1 MSIQIPKII
10 VGHSLGGSVAL
21 ELANNFNDKN
31 YKVNTYGAP
40 VATESTIIGN
50 RYGNQYDPVSSMDNG
65 SQTSTDF
72 MTLLNPHGYDNFDEN
87 KVSDKT
93 FSSFVYRTDS

>member
-1 MSIQIPKII
+1 MKNMC
-10 VGHSLGGSVAL
+10 GHSLGGATGL
-21 ELANNFNDKN
+21 ELAQNFPATK

-40 VATESTIIGN
+40 VATTSTVTCN
-50 RYGNQYDPVSSMDNG
+50 RYRNQYDPVSMFDNG
-65 SQTSTDF
+65 AQTSSDIS
-72 MTLLNPHGYDNFDEN
+72 TLVNPHGYDTFEDT